1 MTEHTDN
8 QSMNLK
14 RADLIG
20 DIGFD
25 FENGKPAIRAEPW
38 SDTADIEFY
47 NGATPDEI
55 IKRWNSHARLVEALR
70 DAADAMEGF
79 NRAPGAT
86 RDEWEFE
93 CEVKEIETLL
103 TELGET
109 K

>member
-55 IKRWNSHARLVEALR
+55 IKRWNSHTRLVEALR
-70 DAADAMEGF
+70 ECADSLDINYGYTVAGK
-79 NRAPGAT
+79 NARA
-86 RDEWEFE
+86 
-93 CEVKEIETLL
+93 LL
-103 TELGET
+103 TELGEP